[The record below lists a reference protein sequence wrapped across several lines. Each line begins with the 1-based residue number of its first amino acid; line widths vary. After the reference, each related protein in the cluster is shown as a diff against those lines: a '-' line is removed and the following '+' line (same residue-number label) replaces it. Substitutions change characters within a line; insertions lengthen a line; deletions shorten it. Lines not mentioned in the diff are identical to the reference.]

1 MPCCE
6 DYPCCGHGPEPTSN
20 EYEHYVHYEDE
31 LYEDELYEDEHYHYE
46 PSHDVAYED
55 KAYYDKYED
64 DYDQY

>member
-31 LYEDELYEDEHYHYE
+31 HYEDEHYHYE